1 LQLLIWIQDHTVDYF
16 LLLYHL
22 QPISA
27 FSLYHLR
34 VFCDITFDDL
44 VPCDSEYERCTEYH
58 EHMAPSCLFLF
69 FPDLVVNSPR
79 RCISD
84 SPLDQN

>member
-1 LQLLIWIQDHTVDYF
+1 MSSIAVAHLDTNHNVVYF

-58 EHMAPSCLFLF
+58 EHMAPSCLFLSF
-69 FPDLVVNSPR
+69 QIWLSILPDGVFP
-79 RCISD
+79 I
-84 SPLDQN
+84 PL